1 MFQYDVFISYKQK
14 DSSDLAILIKD
25 ELLLL
30 NPNLKIFLD
39 RDDVQN
45 ISKLE
50 DNVKNSSNF
59 ILIITKEV
67 FESYYVKRE
76 IKTALDFNKNII
88 LIHDQENCHFPN
100 RNVLEPDMQQIF
112 DVRAIPYIREYR
124 KIIFTNILSF

>member
-1 MFQYDVFISYKQK
+1 MFQYDIFISYKQK
-14 DSSDLAILIKD
+14 DSSDLAIIIKD

-39 RDDVQN
+39 RDDIQN
-45 ISKLE
+45 LSKLE

-76 IKTALDFNKNII
+76 IKPHWI
-88 LIHDQENCHFPN
+88 LIKTLF
-100 RNVLEPDMQQIF
+100 
-112 DVRAIPYIREYR
+112 
-124 KIIFTNILSF
+124 